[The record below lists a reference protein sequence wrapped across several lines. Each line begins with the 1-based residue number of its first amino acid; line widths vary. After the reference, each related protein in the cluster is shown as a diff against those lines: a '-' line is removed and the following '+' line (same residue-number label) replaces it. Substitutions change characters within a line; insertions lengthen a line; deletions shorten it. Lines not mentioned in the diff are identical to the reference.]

1 MIREMKAHQVYT
13 AIQSGGNRGMMTM
26 DRSLA
31 DLYRQGKITKDTCVE
46 KCHSREELQR
56 MIA

>member
-1 MIREMKAHQVYT
+1 MKAHQVYT

-31 DLYRQGKITKDTCVE
+31 DLYRKGQITKDLCIE